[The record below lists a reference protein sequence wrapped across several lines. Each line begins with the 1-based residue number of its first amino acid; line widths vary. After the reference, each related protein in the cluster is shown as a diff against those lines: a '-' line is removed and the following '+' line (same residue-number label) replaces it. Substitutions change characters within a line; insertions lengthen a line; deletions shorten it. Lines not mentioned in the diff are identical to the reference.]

1 MTTDTDA
8 GATTAAP
15 APAPAPILAI
25 DVQYKDTP
33 TSSTGYAAGVLF
45 DSFSSA
51 APTHTY
57 THTHADAEPYVA
69 GSFFKRELPPIRAL
83 IAAAPVPPRTI
94 VVDGF
99 VDLVSEAGVK
109 PGLGRRLFDELGGEV
124 VVIGVAK
131 NPFRTRAEG
140 APEEPEPGLNTHPG
154 EVFRGSSG
162 RALYV
167 TAAGVSQ
174 EHAME
179 LVRHMHGANR
189 QPTMLKLVDREARD
203 AALRG

>member
-1 MTTDTDA
+1 MTTD
-8 GATTAAP
+8 AP
-15 APAPAPILAI
+15 APSHAPGPILAI
-25 DVQYKDTP
+25 DVQYKDTE
-33 TSSTGYAAGVLF
+33 TTSTGYAAGVLF
-45 DSFSSA
+45 DRWDAA

-57 THTHADAEPYVA
+57 TYVHANAEPYVA
-69 GSFFKRELPPIRAL
+69 GSFFKRELPPILAL

-109 PGLGRRLFDELGGEV
+109 PGLGRRLFEHLGGEV

-131 NPFRTRAEG
+131 NPFRTKREDAG
-140 APEEPEPGLNTHPG
+140 KDEPTTPGLNTHPG
-154 EVFRGSSG
+154 EVFRGASG

-174 EHAME
+174 DTAMA
-179 LVRHMHGANR
+179 LVKAMHGDNR
-189 QPTMLKLVDREARD
+189 QPTMLKLVDRESRD